1 MIEQLERTSTKSD
14 SNECVVCK
22 RILSCQSALKMHYRT
37 HTGERPFRCRICSR
51 AFSTK
56 GNLKTH
62 MNIHRLTDKNDEML
76 TEKPSAHEDSLPMM
90 MMMTMDSERSD
101 DESQVSELNTPS
113 TVGEHSSS
121 SSVLRTKRTMI
132 SNSRANRR
140 SISRHSPCSILSSF
154 RSWPR
159 QPRSTR
165 TRNPFLTTNRNRPR
179 KKAIPRDA
187 RPRRCCNTCV
197 TSARRTSPRHRHCR
211 FTIELT
217 PEKSRTNV
225 KYVHEPLVIGH
236 SLHLLLL

>member
-62 MNIHRLTDKNDEML
+62 MNIHRLTDKNEEML

-90 MMMTMDSERSD
+90 MMMMDSERSD
-101 DESQVSELNTPS
+101 DESQVSESNASPID
-113 TVGEHSSS
+113 EHSSP
-121 SSVLRTKRTMI
+121 SVPRTKRTMI
-132 SNSRANRR
+132 NNSRANRR
-140 SISRHSPCSILSSF
+140 STLRRSPCSIPSSF
-154 RSWPR
+154 RSWLQ
-159 QPRSTR
+159 QPRSIR

-179 KKAIPRDA
+179 KTPIPRDA

-197 TSARRTSPRHRHCR
+197 TSARRTSPRHRHYR

-225 KYVHEPLVIGH
+225 KYVHDSLRRRSFGPPL
-236 SLHLLLL
+236 L